1 MKKNKIKFPV
11 KSVSSKNFTPVK
23 IPITAERFVVFLDI
37 MGFKD
42 RVARNPHNKILLVLQ
57 ELSSFI
63 SENIK
68 QGEGLMFTMFSDSI
82 IILSSDKTKE
92 TFKQIVNIASKV
104 VEKAIEIGLPIKGAI
119 ACGECTAINSN
130 KPLYFGQNIIDAYVL
145 EESIEIYGV
154 ALHNTVEKLAVEM
167 AKESNQIFDYKVKLK
182 KSTSSHYIVSWFAND
197 ITKSEQ
203 NLLEIRKTVSDS
215 PRRYIDYTLDCINT
229 YKVAVEKLDRNK

>member
-1 MKKNKIKFPV
+1 MSKNKIKFPI
-11 KSVSSKNFTPVK
+11 KSVSSQNFSPVK
-23 IPITAERFVVFLDI
+23 IPITTERFVVFLDI

-42 RVARNPHNKILLVLQ
+42 RVARNPHHEILSVLQ
-57 ELSSFI
+57 KLSSFI

-82 IILSSDKTKE
+82 IILSSDKTEE

-119 ACGECTAINSN
+119 ACGECTVISSN

-154 ALHNTVEKLAVEM
+154 ALHNTVEKFAVDM

-182 KSTSSHYIVSWFAND
+182 KSTSSHYVVSWFAND
-197 ITKSEQ
+197 ITRSEH

-215 PRRYIDYTLDCINT
+215 PRRYIDYTLDCINA
-229 YKVAVEKLDRNK
+229 YKNAVE